1 MKCVCC
7 QKFCEMF
14 PVCFTKLAG
23 CCTHC
28 MCEKGIFAPYE
39 GKFKG
44 EIHPKTGHIGPEGEY
59 RYNCTLPLTLVLEG
73 GGWSAP
79 QLGHF

>member
-1 MKCVCC
+1 
-7 QKFCEMF
+7 
-14 PVCFTKLAG
+14 
-23 CCTHC
+23 